1 MQRIYVRRIGE
12 RILDFAIDWIGLL
25 RLGRQG
31 EQAREENEREAESS
45 AGGDE
50 IYDYG
55 MTKQLGKY
63 PRPAQAY
70 NE

>member
-1 MQRIYVRRIGE
+1 LQGIYVRRVGE
-12 RILDFAIDWIGLL
+12 RILDFAIDWICLL

-45 AGGDE
+45 ACGDE

-55 MTKQLGKY
+55 MTKQLGKH